1 MKEPLQMEALMV
13 LMIYKLAISQPRLIT
28 DGPDA
33 APAEHQA
40 SLCCRILR
48 KTGDI
53 WMRCIANNGKWRV

>member
-33 APAEHQA
+33 RWTRCCSRGTPSVFVLSNPAEN
-40 SLCCRILR
+40 R
-48 KTGDI
+48 
-53 WMRCIANNGKWRV
+53 